1 MTRAEPAAGRILVIK
16 LGALG
21 DVVLAT
27 GPFAAIRRHHADAH
41 ITLLTTAPHA
51 ELLGASPW
59 FDAVW
64 IDERP
69 GLLAPARWLALR
81 GRLRGGNFDRVYDL
95 QTSDRSGWYFRLM
108 GPGARPDWS
117 GIAPGCSL
125 RHTNP
130 ARVTLHTVARHKDQL
145 AVAGIDDVPAADLSW
160 AEADI
165 SRFGLDGRY
174 VLLVPGAARHRPR
187 KRWPAAHYAEL
198 ARALADRGVA
208 PAILAGIAPD
218 EMADATAI
226 ADAVPSGR
234 VLLDA
239 GVAEVAALARGAAG
253 AIGNDTGLMHII
265 AACRCPSVVL
275 FSADSDPALACPPG
289 DHVAALRRD
298 DLANLPVAEVA
309 RRIVLRA

>member
-1 MTRAEPAAGRILVIK
+1 MTRANPAARRILVIK
-16 LGALG
+16 LSALG

-51 ELLGASPW
+51 DLLGASPW
-59 FDAVW
+59 FDEVW

-69 GLLAPARWLALR
+69 TLRAPGRWLALR
-81 GRLRGGNFDRVYDL
+81 KRLRGGNFDRVYDL

-108 GPGARPDWS
+108 GPGTRPDWS
-117 GIAPGCSL
+117 GIARGCSL
-125 RHTNP
+125 PHANP
-130 ARVTLHTVARHKDQL
+130 ERVTLHTIARHKDQL
-145 AVAGIDDVPAADLSW
+145 AVAGIDNVPPPDLSW

-187 KRWPAAHYAEL
+187 KRWPADHYAEL
-198 ARALADRGVA
+198 ARELADLGVT
-208 PAILAGIAPD
+208 PAILAGIAPQ
-218 EMADATAI
+218 EIASATAI
-226 ADAVPSGR
+226 ADACPGGR

-265 AACRCPSVVL
+265 AACRCPSLVL
-275 FSADSDPALACPPG
+275 FSADSDPSLACPPG
-289 DHVAALRRD
+289 DHVTALRRD
-298 DLANLPVAEVA
+298 DLADLPVAEVA
-309 RRIVLRA
+309 RQIALR